1 MRVTSK
7 QLLDTIHTVETP
19 EGVDLFAE
27 LSGPIPRALAYATDL
42 GIRTV
47 ILIIAG
53 ILAAFIGKT
62 GLGFWLILSFLM
74 EWWYPVFFEMLRQ
87 GQTPGKKIFKLV
99 VVNEDLTPVTWSSS
113 IIRNLLRAVDFLPS
127 LYVFGIVS
135 LTVTQRFQRLGDLAA
150 GTLVIQSAS
159 HTRNTPLPNTDT
171 VPPAIA
177 FTADEQDAIIEF
189 TQRHKSLSP
198 ARQQELS
205 NILTPITH
213 KEGREGVEYLRSLG
227 NWFLGAR

>member
-1 MRVTSK
+1 MRIISK
-7 QLLDTIHTVETP
+7 QIFDTIHTVETP
-19 EGVDLFAE
+19 EGVDLFVE

-42 GIRTV
+42 AIRTL
-47 ILIIAG
+47 ILIITG
-53 ILAAFIGKT
+53 ILAALIGKT

-87 GQTPGKKIFKLV
+87 GQTPGKKIFQLV

-127 LYVFGIVS
+127 LYVFGLVS
-135 LTVTQRFQRLGDLAA
+135 LTLTQRFQRLGDLAA

-159 HTRNTPLPNTDT
+159 HFRNIPLPDADT
-171 VPPAIA
+171 ILPAIA
-177 FTADEQDAIIEF
+177 FTSDEQDAIIEF

-198 ARQQELS
+198 SRQQELS
-205 NILTPITH
+205 NILAPITH

>member
-1 MRVTSK
+1 VRVTSR

-27 LSGPIPRALAYATDL
+27 LSGPIPRALAYVTDL
-42 GIRTV
+42 SIRAV
-47 ILIIAG
+47 ILILAG
-53 ILAAFIGKT
+53 ILAAFLGKA

-127 LYVFGIVS
+127 LYVLGIVS

-150 GTLVIQSAS
+150 GTLVIQSA
-159 HTRNTPLPNTDT
+159 TQIRTPPLPDAET

-177 FTADEQDAIIEF
+177 FTAEEQDAIIEF
-189 TQRHKSLSP
+189 TQRHKSLSLP
-198 ARQQELS
+198 RQEELS
-205 NILTPITH
+205 DILAPITH
-213 KEGREGVEYLRSLG
+213 KKGREGVEYLRSLG

>member
-1 MRVTSK
+1 
-7 QLLDTIHTVETP
+7 LDTIHTVETP

-27 LSGPIPRALAYATDL
+27 LSGPIPRALAYVTDL
-42 GIRTV
+42 SIRTV

-159 HTRNTPLPNTDT
+159 HTRNIPLPNSDT

-205 NILTPITH
+205 NILAPITH